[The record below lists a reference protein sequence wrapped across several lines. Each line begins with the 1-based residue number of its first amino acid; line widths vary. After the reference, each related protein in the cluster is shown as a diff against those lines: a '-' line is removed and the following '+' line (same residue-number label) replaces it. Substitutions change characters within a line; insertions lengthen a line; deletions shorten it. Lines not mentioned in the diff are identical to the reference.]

1 MITYLSEFFS
11 LVRKE
16 RKGQKDESFDSRL
29 GDADRVRFANRSI
42 PPVSATPTHM
52 LRICVISPLS
62 RRRQHTCFA
71 YVLIPPVSATP
82 THMLRICVNSPLS
95 RRRRPTH
102 CVHWSI
108 PPVSATPTNALR
120 ALVNSPN
127 TPSGYRPLSPFRRE
141 PLLHLS
147 LY

>member
-1 MITYLSEFFS
+1 MGRSEHFVRTGRREATEGVQKRNSFLFLSFSFFS
-11 LVRKE
+11 DKRKE
-16 RKGQKDESFDSRL
+16 HYKK
-29 GDADRVRFANRSI
+29 SI
-42 PPVSATPTHM
+42 FLHFTG
-52 LRICVISPLS
+52 RRR

-82 THMLRICVNSPLS
+82 THMLRICVNSPCLS
-95 RRRRPTH
+95 DADQRT

-127 TPSGYRPLSPFRRE
+127 TPSGYRPLSPFQRE